1 MEKKLFYVTQN
12 YPPEIIGGST
22 RASDFVRNLSQDYE
36 ITVICPHPTV
46 PFGMFK
52 HNFRLVTKSQQENV
66 KIVHLFTYQPSD
78 ENPLKI
84 EWKLYYFIFS
94 LLSSLYVILNHRK
107 IDLILTTSPPLF
119 TALPGIML
127 KKFFGK
133 PWIVDVRDLWLE
145 NVQNLGLVDKSSI
158 EFRFAHR
165 IEHMAYHQSDLIFS
179 MTQTLAD
186 KIYESYD
193 IPKEK
198 FTIVPHSI
206 DTDTFLPAAIRSS
219 EQNLIYT
226 GKIRFGGG
234 LEKFVLAMEYLKDT
248 NIHFIIIG
256 EGELKK
262 NVENIISEK
271 HMKNVTIKSVIP
283 REKIPEVLSGSMVG
297 IIALEENM
305 GLDYAVPTKLLEC
318 MSCGIPVISTDIG
331 GEVSNIV
338 RTARCGIL
346 VRNTPEEIE
355 RVIRSLLENPQL
367 REEMG
372 KNGRSFVVQYCDKDI
387 IINKINSKIE
397 TLFSS

>member
-1 MEKKLFYVTQN
+1 MEKKLVYITQN

-22 RASDFVRNLSQDYE
+22 RASDFVRNLSRDYE
-36 ITVICPHPTV
+36 ISVICPHPTV
-46 PFGMFK
+46 PFGI
-52 HNFRLVTKSQQENV
+52 FRRDFHLISISHQENV
-66 KIVHLFTYQPSD
+66 KIIHLFTYQPSN

-94 LLSSLYVILNHRK
+94 LLSGLYVILNHK
-107 IDLILTTSPPLF
+107 KFDLVLTTSPPLF
-119 TALPGIML
+119 TAIPGIML
-127 KKFFGK
+127 KKIFGK

-186 KIYESYD
+186 KISASYD
-193 IPKEK
+193 IPQGK

-206 DTDTFLPAAIRSS
+206 DTDTFLPATIRSS

-226 GKIRFGGG
+226 GKIRYGGG
-234 LEKFVLAMEYLKDT
+234 LEKFVLAMDYLKNT
-248 NIHFIIIG
+248 NIHFTIIG

-262 NVENIISEK
+262 NIEKIIFEK
-271 HMKNVTIKSVIP
+271 QMKNVTIKSVIP
-283 REKIPEVLSGSMVG
+283 REKIPEILSGSMVG
-297 IIALEENM
+297 IIALEENI

-318 MSCGIPVISTDIG
+318 MSCGIPVISTDVG
-331 GEVSNIV
+331 GEVSNII

-346 VRNTPEEIE
+346 VRNTPEDIE
-355 RVIRSLLENPQL
+355 RAIRSLLENSKS

-372 KNGRSFVVQYCDKDI
+372 KNGRSFVVQYCNKDI
-387 IINKINSKIE
+387 IISKINSKIE
-397 TLFSS
+397 KLFSS